1 MAYVADEME
10 SGLWVAWKPL
20 MDYSMQLVPSLLA
33 PLVAVWI
40 ALTVTRRIADLQLK
54 KDLYDRRLMVFEATG
69 EFMKPILWSPSDFTL
84 GGDEHR
90 KFWEV
95 MQSAEMLFG
104 RGGEVNKYLEEINR
118 TATSLCASKQ
128 KMASNPGDSAAIEEN
143 GEQFQHLS
151 DLWQKRAD
159 SFRRDLDLS
168 TKTKGS
174 DVKYSLLN
182 VVIGM
187 LAGLLI
193 AGAFAKFWRSPA
205 HAQVHRISVNYPSR
219 WDAGEFRN
227 CGLRQP
233 HYSGDWPEL
242 DCDGS
247 RQPWRSHKRSSRL
260 CDGRAF
266 PWRIQSS
273 HG

>member
-159 SFRRDLDLS
+159 SFFRR
-168 TKTKGS
+168 
-174 DVKYSLLN
+174 
-182 VVIGM
+182 
-187 LAGLLI
+187 ALLI
-193 AGAFAKFWRSPA
+193 LGLRSFRSPA
-205 HAQVHRISVNYPSR
+205 RPSTHRREIYPNADGEREVQELGAAPSGVAVI
-219 WDAGEFRN
+219 AGSQRDDHE
-227 CGLRQP
+227 
-233 HYSGDWPEL
+233 
-242 DCDGS
+242 
-247 RQPWRSHKRSSRL
+247 RSSRPL
-260 CDGRAF
+260 
-266 PWRIQSS
+266 
-273 HG
+273 